1 MKLLIAE
8 DEKDLAEGLQ
18 VLFEKNQFI
27 VDVVNNGEDAL
38 GYGLEGKYD
47 VIILDIM
54 MPKKN
59 GIEVLEEL
67 RRNNIKTP
75 IMMLTAKTQKED
87 RITGYDSGADDY
99 LPKPFD
105 ADELISRVRALL
117 RRSGDYQDNK
127 NIVFDDLTFDST
139 TALLKCNND
148 EIRLNGKEFQLM
160 ELFIRNPGKVY
171 SAENLMERIWGW
183 DSDSDTSVVWVHIS
197 NLRKKLKSLNSNVTI
212 SASRGLG
219 YVLGTNNDK

>member
-38 GYGLEGKYD
+38 DYGLEGKYD

-87 RITGYDSGADDY
+87 RITGYDAGADDY

>member
-38 GYGLEGKYD
+38 DYGLEGKYD

-75 IMMLTAKTQKED
+75 IMMLTAKTLKED
-87 RITGYDSGADDY
+87 RITGYDAGADDY